1 MYAHKNRELKSAY
14 AKTRYIVEDIVI
26 QVGKKN
32 EKLDNLLI
40 ENNCTTYA
48 FITAYNPLSELL
60 TAEQNELRHKQL
72 INYVETRGY
81 KFVLGYGEGTKGWPN
96 EMSLLIIDISKEEAI
111 ACGIAFNQKAIIFGQ
126 LRASTSL
133 LMLQ

>member
-1 MYAHKNRELKSAY
+1 MDTHKNRELKSAY

-60 TAEQNELRHKQL
+60 TTEQNELRHKQL

-81 KFVLGYGEGTKGWPN
+81 KFDLGYGEGTKGWPN

>member
-1 MYAHKNRELKSAY
+1 MDTHKNRELKSAY

-48 FITAYNPLSELL
+48 FITA
-60 TAEQNELRHKQL
+60 
-72 INYVETRGY
+72 
-81 KFVLGYGEGTKGWPN
+81 
-96 EMSLLIIDISKEEAI
+96 KE
-111 ACGIAFNQKAIIFGQ
+111 
-126 LRASTSL
+126 
-133 LMLQ
+133 